1 MNEELQ
7 VLHKEWSDLSTR
19 FLQKATAFMKR
30 NVGKVFVANPEPCYH
45 NNNPF
50 DGDTFTQFFRAYML
64 PTVDDNGNL
73 TVRVLHMDRYV
84 QSNPFYPDQEML
96 NHAGFVVTVR
106 NFTGYTWESLYRCV
120 ADTVDEE
127 DLTQFERDLLHADY
141 ELPKAYMVSA
151 EEVAENRKRWEHRDR
166 A

>member
-7 VLHKEWSDLSTR
+7 ALHKEWSDLSER
-19 FLQKATAFMKR
+19 FLKKATAFMKR
-30 NVGKVFVANPEPCYH
+30 NIGKVFVANTTPSYH

-50 DGDTFTQFFRAYML
+50 EGDSFTHYFHAYML
-64 PTVDDNGNL
+64 PTLNKDGKLV
-73 TVRVLHMDRYV
+73 VRVLHMDQYV
-84 QSNPFYPDQEML
+84 RTNPIYPDQEML
-96 NHAGFVVTVR
+96 NNSGFVVTVR

-141 ELPKAYMVSA
+141 ELPQAYMVSP
-151 EEVAENRKRWEHRDR
+151 EEVQENRKRWERKTGI
-166 A
+166 

>member
-30 NVGKVFVANPEPCYH
+30 NVGKVFVANPVPSCH
-45 NNNPF
+45 VNNPF
-50 DGDTFTQFFRAYML
+50 EGDTSTTCFRTCML
-64 PTVDDNGNL
+64 PTLNKDGKLV
-73 TVRVLHMDRYV
+73 VRVLQMDQYV
-84 QSNPFYPDQEML
+84 KTNPFYPDQEML
-96 NHAGFVVTVR
+96 RFAGFIVTVR
-106 NFTGYTWESLYRCV
+106 NYTGCTWEDLYRCV

-151 EEVAENRKRWEHRDR
+151 EEVAENRKRWERRMDL
-166 A
+166 